1 MSNNKNTPALAQA
14 SITAEHPVER
24 ELSVGK
30 ESERRAVFWLTNL
43 IHTWDSLIPCK
54 QWYREINLE
63 MINSI
68 LFHSIDSINIP
79 C

>member
-1 MSNNKNTPALAQA
+1 MSNNKNTPVLAQA
-14 SITAEHPVER
+14 SVTAEHPVER

-30 ESERRAVFWLTNL
+30 ESERRAVFCLTNL
-43 IHTWDSLIPCK
+43 IRTWDSLTPCK

-68 LFHSIDSINIP
+68 FP
-79 C
+79 R